1 MEEEI
6 WKPVPEYEEKY
17 QASDIGRVKSLNYK
31 RTGKEGIL
39 KPVKQSDGYLAVMLT
54 RKVRKYVHHLVAELF
69 VPNPENKPYIDHID
83 GNKLNNNASN
93 LHWVTHKENMNNPIS
108 RKRMSE
114 SHIGLFAGENNPMY
128 GKHPSE
134 ETRKKMR
141 NAKTLKPVICLKDD
155 QIIKIYDA
163 MHDVMKDGF
172 YVQNVC
178 KCCKGRYKSHKGF
191 SWMYLSDY
199 EKRQG

>member
-1 MEEEI
+1 MGNVKKNGQPYI
-6 WKPVPEYEEKY
+6 CGKSNSGYY
-17 QASDIGRVKSLNYK
+17 CFSDVFLHR
-31 RTGKEGIL
+31 
-39 KPVKQSDGYLAVMLT
+39 A
-54 RKVRKYVHHLVAELF
+54 VAELF
-69 VPNPENKPYIDHID
+69 VPNPDPVHKTNVDHID
-83 GNKLNNNASN
+83 GNKLNNCAWN
-93 LHWVTHKENMNNPIS
+93 LKWCSQKDNLNNLIT

-114 SHIGLFAGENNPMY
+114 SHIGLQVGENNPMY

-163 MHDVMKDGF
+163 MQDVRKDGF
-172 YVQNVC
+172 HIGNVC
-178 KCCKGRYKSHKGF
+178 LCCKGRYKSHKGF

>member
-1 MEEEI
+1 MEEQWKVYKKTCSALWEI
-6 WKPVPEYEEKY
+6 
-17 QASDIGRVKSLNYK
+17 SDMGNVKKNGQPYMCRKSNSGYYCF
-31 RTGKEGIL
+31 
-39 KPVKQSDGYLAVMLT
+39 SDALLHRAV
-54 RKVRKYVHHLVAELF
+54 AALF
-69 VPNPENKPYIDHID
+69 VPNPDPVHKTYVDHID
-83 GNKLNNNASN
+83 GNKLNNCAWN
-93 LHWVTHKENMNNPIS
+93 LKWCSQKDNLNNLIT

-114 SHIGLFAGENNPMY
+114 SHIGLQAGENHPMY

-172 YVQNVC
+172 NIGNVC
-178 KCCKGRYKSHKGF
+178 LCCKGRYKSHKGF